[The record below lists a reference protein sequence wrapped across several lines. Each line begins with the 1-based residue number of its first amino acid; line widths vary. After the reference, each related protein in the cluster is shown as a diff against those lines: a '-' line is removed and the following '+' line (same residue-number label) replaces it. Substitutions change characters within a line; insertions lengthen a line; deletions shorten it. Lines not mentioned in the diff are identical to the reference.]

1 MWLLLTIWG
10 LPSSIF
16 FFGGHQLCPSGN
28 NPYFPGYFW
37 LKEFLTPNFCNGFV
51 RMEHMKMEMAREIEA
66 MGIKLC
72 CRWVCLLW
80 VTPGKLA
87 GGGSATA
94 SWWMGSNH
102 V

>member
-1 MWLLLTIWG
+1 
-10 LPSSIF
+10 
-16 FFGGHQLCPSGN
+16 
-28 NPYFPGYFW
+28 
-37 LKEFLTPNFCNGFV
+37 
-51 RMEHMKMEMAREIEA
+51 MKMEMAREIEA

-80 VTPGKLA
+80 VTPGKLV